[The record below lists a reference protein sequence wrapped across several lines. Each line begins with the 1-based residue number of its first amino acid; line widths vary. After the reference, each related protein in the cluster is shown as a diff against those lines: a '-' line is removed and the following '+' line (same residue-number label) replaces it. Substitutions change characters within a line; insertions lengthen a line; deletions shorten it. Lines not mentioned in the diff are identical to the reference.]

1 MDVGV
6 VLNLT
11 DRTPSIVDCAPA
23 LEERGLESVWLGEHT
38 HLPVDSVF
46 RYATGKYA
54 KGNKARDGYVPD
66 FYKRM
71 PDPYVSLAAV
81 ASTTTRLGL
90 GTCIA
95 LPAEHNP
102 IELAKR
108 IATLDTISGGR
119 FLFGIGYGWNP
130 LEMRN
135 NGFEYADRRV
145 VLREKISAM
154 KALWTQ
160 ETAGFEGEHVR
171 FTESWSYP
179 KPAAKPHPP
188 ILLGAAP
195 VKATFEDVVAFAD
208 GWIPVRAFVGDRL
221 GEHIGELHRT
231 AVEAGRDP
239 ATIQISLV
247 DSEGAMGGKKSR
259 EEFAARLPRKEDLQR
274 YAETGVSRVILG
286 APATDLDFYNW
297 SLDRLAE
304 LRDSLAA

>member
-11 DRTPSIVDCAPA
+11 DRTPSIVECAPP
-23 LEERGLESVWLGEHT
+23 LEERRFESVWLGEHT

-46 RYATGKYA
+46 RYSTGKYA
-54 KGNKARDGYVPD
+54 TGKKARDGYVPD

-81 ASTTTRLGL
+81 ASITTGLRL

-108 IATLDTISGGR
+108 IATLDTLSGGR
-119 FLFGIGYGWNP
+119 FAFGIGYGWNP

-135 NGFEYADRRV
+135 NGFEYADRRAV
-145 VLREKISAM
+145 MREKIAAM

-160 ETAGFEGEHVR
+160 ETAGYDGKHVR

-179 KPAAKPHPP
+179 KPVTKPHPP

-195 VKATFEDVVAFAD
+195 VRATFEDVVAFAD

-221 GEHIGELHRT
+221 TEHVAELRRT

-239 ATIQISLV
+239 DTIQISLV

-259 EEFAARLPRKEDLQR
+259 DEFTARLPGKETLQR
-274 YAETGVSRVILG
+274 YAEAGVGRVILG
-286 APATDLDFYNW
+286 APTTDLDFYRW
-297 SLDRLAE
+297 SLDRLAA
-304 LRDSLAA
+304 LRDSLA